1 MPNLKNLKKGYKFE
15 VFGNEK
21 IEYRGKNKKGRIGR
35 IFADWKNIYKQKKK
49 FILSFLV
56 KFCKKSEK

>member
-21 IEYRGKNKKGRIGR
+21 IEYRGKIKKGRIGR
-35 IFADWKNIYKQKKK
+35 IFADWEIIYKLKKK
-49 FILSFLV
+49 IILSILLNFA
-56 KFCKKSEK
+56 KNQK